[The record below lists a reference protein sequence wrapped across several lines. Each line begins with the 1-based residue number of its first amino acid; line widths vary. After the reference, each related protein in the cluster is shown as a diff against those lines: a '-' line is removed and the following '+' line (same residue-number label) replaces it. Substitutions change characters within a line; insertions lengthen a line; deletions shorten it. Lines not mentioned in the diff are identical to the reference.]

1 MPQADFDVV
10 VVGASLAGCATAIL
24 LARGGARVALIERH
38 ARHDTHKQLCTHYI
52 QASAWPVLER
62 LGLVPLIETAG
73 GVPNIMELHTPHG
86 WIADHPEHHPPGQPL
101 HGYNIRRARLDPMVR
116 QLASD
121 TRGVTLLTGVSARG
135 LIDHQ
140 GRIAGVRVQGAIGE
154 RSLRTPLVVAAD
166 GRHSEMARLAGVVP
180 RQSQNR
186 RHGVMLAMRGVDLQ
200 RGQRSQMWLTG
211 PEVAYVFPND
221 DSVTLLAWCAPPDR
235 FDGLERPEVHDAL
248 LARIRSLPDAP
259 QLHEADVAGDL
270 MVVRDHPNLY
280 RPPVVRGMALVG
292 DALQSVDYVHGVG
305 CGWAL
310 QGAEWL
316 AEALSGRLKDERWRR
331 EGLKAY
337 ARQVRQHFGPHRFF
351 IDDFARRLQLNAAEH
366 LFCAAAVRD
375 PRWAAR
381 MMAVGARHVSP
392 WSLMRPGS
400 LASALWL
407 CATRQPLP
415 EGTRQPLSA
424 HELAQVAARSTPGR
438 SPEASTMRLHG
449 VVDDPSRTMAA

>member
-10 VVGASLAGCATAIL
+10 VVGASLAGCATATL
-24 LARGGARVALIERH
+24 LARAGARVALIERH
-38 ARHDTHKQLCTHYI
+38 ARADTHKQLCTHYI
-52 QASAWPVLER
+52 QASAQPVLER
-62 LGLVPLIETAG
+62 LGLVPLIEAAG
-73 GVPNIMELHTPHG
+73 GVPNVMEFHTPQG
-86 WIADHPEHHPPGQPL
+86 WIADHPEHHPPGQPP
-101 HGYNIRRARLDPMVR
+101 HGYNIRRARLDPMLR

-135 LIDHQ
+135 LIDQQ

-186 RHGVMLAMRGVDLQ
+186 RHGLMLAMRGVDLQ
-200 RGQRSQMWLTG
+200 RGLRSQMWLNG

-221 DSVTLLAWCAPPDR
+221 DGVTLLAWCAPPGCFRGLDR
-235 FDGLERPEVHDAL
+235 PQLHDAL
-248 LARIRSLPDAP
+248 LARIRALPDAP
-259 QLHEADVAGDL
+259 QLHGADVAGDL

-310 QGAEWL
+310 QGAQWL
-316 AEALSGRLKDERWRR
+316 ADAVAGRLKDDRWRR
-331 EGLKAY
+331 EGLKDY
-337 ARQVRQHFGPHRFF
+337 ARQVRQHFGPHRLF
-351 IDDFARRLQLNAAEH
+351 IDDFSRRLQLNAAEH

-400 LASALWL
+400 LLSALWL
-407 CATRQPLP
+407 CATRPPLP
-415 EGTRQPLSA
+415 DGTRSPLGLAASDTA
-424 HELAQVAARSTPGR
+424 PVADPHRRHEAEAA
-438 SPEASTMRLHG
+438 
-449 VVDDPSRTMAA
+449 